1 MTWDGKPSRT
11 AVAVAVARGL
21 GGVDP
26 LAEAMLPR
34 GVANRLRAALG
45 HPLRRAAWV
54 AAMGGLVEHLRLRTL
69 EIDAAVD
76 AAALAGA
83 RSLVVLGAGLDTRAF
98 RLASCRGLRCF
109 EVDHPA
115 TATGK
120 ARRVGRLPAEVREGV
135 DWRAVGVDFGRDD
148 LGSALLGAGFDP
160 TQPCVWVWEGVTMY
174 LPPEAT
180 RGSLQTIAALSAPG
194 SRLAVSYMVPSLALP
209 PISRRVALAAFRR
222 LGEPLLG
229 PMSSAA
235 LADALGEAG
244 FAVLRDGGHREWVA
258 AYGGSSWRPRAFAAE
273 RLAVAERLPAPAEK

>member
-11 AVAVAVARGL
+11 AVAVALARGL

-34 GVANRLRAALG
+34 RVGARLGAALA
-45 HPLRRAAWV
+45 HPARRAAWV

-69 EIDAAVD
+69 AIDTAVD
-76 AAALAGA
+76 AAVGAGA
-83 RSLVVLGAGLDTRAF
+83 HSLVVLGAGLDTRAF
-98 RLASCRGLRCF
+98 RLASCHGLRCF

-115 TATGK
+115 TAAGK
-120 ARRVGRLPAEVREGV
+120 ARRVERLPAEVRAGV
-135 DWRAVGVDFGRDD
+135 DWRSVGVDFGRDD

-180 RGSLQTIAALSAPG
+180 RASVQAIAALSAPG

-209 PISRRVALAAFRR
+209 PISRRVALVAFRR

-229 PMSSAA
+229 PISSAG
-235 LADALGEAG
+235 LAELLGAFG
-244 FAVLRDGGHREWVA
+244 FVVVQDGGHAEWVQAHGGA
-258 AYGGSSWRPRAFAAE
+258 AWRARLLAAE
-273 RLAVAERLPAPAEK
+273 RLAVAERLPVPIEK